1 MKRASKILVYILIA
15 AILGYTLISILPEE
29 GVNVLRRELNMAESL
44 SEEGSSP
51 TLPLWGK
58 SGVTWSLAW
67 LLDLAIALCVY
78 LIARNRIP

>member
-1 MKRASKILVYILIA
+1 MKRTSKILVYILIA
-15 AILGYTLISILPEE
+15 VILGYTLISILPEE

-44 SEEGSSP
+44 SGGNTPSS
-51 TLPLWGK
+51 LPLHGK
-58 SGVTWSLAW
+58 NGVTWSLAW